1 MKKSIFLWL
10 MFLTVI
16 LFLTGCNKNNNFMDI
31 DNPNAK
37 DDLQNLIG
45 DRNLKKIDTKAIVP
59 DNLSWTLDNAK
70 AYANKYYEE
79 SLEWYVDSAKQ
90 WLSWTTQKLKWYY
103 NSWVD
108 QLNNSITNKVNW
120 TISWELNKLK
130 LK

>member
-1 MKKSIFLWL
+1 
-10 MFLTVI
+10 
-16 LFLTGCNKNNNFMDI
+16 MDI

-45 DRNLKKIDTKAIVP
+45 DRNLKKIDTKSIVP